1 MDNKDFDFD
10 WEGLKCDILRSI
22 SMKALK
28 NAFEPRAINEVTNL
42 GIFGKK
48 TKFSFSSLSLTLS
61 TIFIF
66 EF

>member
-1 MDNKDFDFD
+1 MDNKDVDLD
-10 WEGLKCDILRSI
+10 WEGLECDILRSI

-48 TKFSFSSLSLTLS
+48 RSLFFLVTLAY
-61 TIFIF
+61 TLNYFHL
-66 EF
+66 